1 MARFANIEIPAD
13 KQVRISLT
21 YIYGIGRQHA
31 LDILAKAKVDPFK
44 RVKDLTAAEEQAIRD
59 TIDKNYTVEGDLK
72 RQVVGN
78 IKRLRDIKSYRGDRH
93 SKNLPARG
101 QRTRTNARTK
111 RGKRIAIGGAQ
122 PKAAS
127 KT

>member
-21 YIYGIGRQHA
+21 YIYGIGNVTA
-31 LDILAKAKVDPFK
+31 MKMLEDVKIDPYK
-44 RVKDLTAAEEQAIRD
+44 RVKDLTEAEEAKIREY
-59 TIDKNYTVEGDLK
+59 IDNNIMVEGDLR

-78 IKRLRDIKSYRGDRH
+78 IKRLRDIKSYRGERH
-93 SKNLPARG
+93 SKNLPSRG
-101 QRTRTNARTK
+101 QRTRTNARTR

>member
-1 MARFANIEIPAD
+1 MARFANIEVPSD
-13 KQVRISLT
+13 KQVRIALT
-21 YIYGIGRQHA
+21 YIYGIGPKTA
-31 LDILAKAKVDPFK
+31 ANILDIAKVDPTK
-44 RVKDLTAAEEQAIRD
+44 RVKDLTAAEEQKIREQ
-59 TIDKNYTVEGDLK
+59 IDANVVVEGDLR

-78 IKRLRDIKSYRGDRH
+78 IKRLRDIKSYRGERH
-93 SKNLPARG
+93 AKNLPVRG

-111 RGKRIAIGGAQ
+111 RGKRVAIGGAQ

>member
-1 MARFANIEIPAD
+1 MARFSNIEVPAD

-31 LDILAKAKVDPFK
+31 MDILAKAKVDPYK
-44 RVKDLTAAEEQAIRD
+44 RVKDLTAAEEQKIREV
-59 TIDKNYTVEGDLK
+59 IDNEYVTEGDL
-72 RQVVGN
+72 RRRVVGN
-78 IKRLRDIKSYRGDRH
+78 IKRLRDIKSYRGERH
-93 SKNLPARG
+93 TKNLPARG

>member
-21 YIYGIGRQHA
+21 YIYGIGPKYAR
-31 LDILAKAKVDPFK
+31 DILDAAKIDPFK
-44 RVKDLTAAEEQAIRD
+44 RTKDLTEAEEKRIRD
-59 TIDKNYTVEGDLK
+59 IIDSNYTVEGDK
-72 RQVVGN
+72 RRIVVGN

-93 SKNLPARG
+93 AKNLPARG
-101 QRTRTNARTK
+101 QRTRTNGRTK
-111 RGKRIAIGGAQ
+111 RGKRVAIGGAQ
-122 PKAAS
+122 PKSAS